1 MRIKSYLPLMVM
13 LICAVVVTAQEP
25 QPTPKLNLM
34 PVPASVTFNKD
45 RLAVDS
51 NFKVAL
57 RGHSDARL
65 QAGIARFML
74 RLEGRAVLP
83 LQPELA
89 VDDQMTQ
96 LIINCQGPGQNIPS
110 VREDESYR
118 IDITS
123 RQALLSAPTV
133 VGALRGLETLL
144 QLLDADKRGYFFPGV
159 QIDDHPRF
167 PWRGL

>member
-1 MRIKSYLPLMVM
+1 MRIRSYLPLMVM

-25 QPTPKLNLM
+25 QPTPGLNLM

-51 NFKVAL
+51 NFKVAT

-65 QAGIARFML
+65 QAGIARFVR
-74 RLEGRAVLP
+74 RLEGRTVLTLAP
-83 LQPELA
+83 GLA

-110 VREDESYR
+110 VQRMKVIVS
-118 IDITS
+118 TS
-123 RQALLSAPTV
+123 RVDKHCSARRLLLAHFVDSKLCCNYSTPTGV
-133 VGALRGLETLL
+133 DTFSRAFRSTITLGFRGV
-144 QLLDADKRGYFFPGV
+144 A
-159 QIDDHPRF
+159 
-167 PWRGL
+167 